1 MLLRYVGKASQKR
14 DEHELKEILDKSFIE
29 EDVMQDFIDK
39 YIEQGMQQGIQ
50 QGMQQ
55 EGGKILSAQLAHRFG
70 VLPTWVNKKI
80 EEADVS
86 AIEAWSIRIFSVS
99 TIDEVFH

>member
-39 YIEQGMQQGIQ
+39 YVEQGMQQGMQ
-50 QGMQQ
+50 QG
-55 EGGKILSAQLAHRFG
+55 EGKILSAQLSHRFG
-70 VLPTWVNKKI
+70 ALPTWVNKKI

-86 AIEAWSIRIFSVS
+86 AIEAWSIRIFSAS
-99 TIDEVFH
+99 TTDEVFH